1 MPRVPVEI
9 IREGNDGGSR
19 TGHNLARILPLLRL
33 PLQIGHRAGMAIREP
48 AIELRGVRIALE
60 PRDAGRGKAELGRAL
75 LEGDHRPIVS
85 RRQRAKFTTSR
96 TGGTVFASPYA
107 VNMRHCM

>member
-48 AIELRGVRIALE
+48 AIELRGVRIAVE
-60 PRDAGRGKAELGRAL
+60 PRDAIRGKAELVRAL
-75 LEGDHRPIVS
+75 LHGDYRPIAS
-85 RRQRAKFTTSR
+85 RRQRATFPPYV
-96 TGGTVFASPYA
+96 TGGTL
-107 VNMRHCM
+107 

>member
-1 MPRVPVEI
+1 MEIVGERHDGRLRLRHDQARVFPFF
-9 IREGNDGGSR
+9 
-19 TGHNLARILPLLRL
+19 RL
-33 PLQIGHRAGMAIREP
+33 PLQVAHRAGMAIREP

-75 LEGDHRPIVS
+75 LDGDHRPIVS